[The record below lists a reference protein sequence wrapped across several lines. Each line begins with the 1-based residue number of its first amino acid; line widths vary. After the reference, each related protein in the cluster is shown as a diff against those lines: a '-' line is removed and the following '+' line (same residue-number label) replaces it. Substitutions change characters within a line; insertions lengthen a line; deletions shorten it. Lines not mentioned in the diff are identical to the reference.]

1 MEPSPA
7 ITPRSVL
14 ATLGDARWVRAH
26 VSTLAVSAVMLVSA
40 NLLIGSDDLWSLT
53 VIGIWSMLLVVHVTL
68 LIIAR
73 LSFELLDED
82 EEEIVLLPIKDAVFM
97 YPADSPTA
105 APSASVPPKRT
116 PREGEETIFSWQVAT
131 DAAQARRER
140 AEDKPEQ

>member
-1 MEPSPA
+1 MERSPA

-40 NLLIGSDDLWSLT
+40 NLLIGSDELWSLT

-73 LSFELLDED
+73 LSFELLDDD
-82 EEEIVLLPIKDAVFM
+82 EEEIVLLPIKDAVVM

-105 APSASVPPKRT
+105 APPASVHPKRP

-140 AEDKPEQ
+140 AKDKPEQ